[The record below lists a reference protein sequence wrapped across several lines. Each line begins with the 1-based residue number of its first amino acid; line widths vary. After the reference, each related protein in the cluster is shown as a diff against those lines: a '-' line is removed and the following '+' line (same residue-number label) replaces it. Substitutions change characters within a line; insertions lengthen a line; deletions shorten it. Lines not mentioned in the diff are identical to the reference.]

1 MTAADRNKRAAAEAA
16 VDAVTDGMA
25 VGLGTG
31 STAAFFVRA
40 LGVRARERGW
50 TLRCVSTSE
59 TTAVLARETGLELR
73 TLEEVGALDLTV
85 DGADEVG
92 PGLALIKGGGGALL
106 REKLVWAA
114 SRRCV
119 CIADAEKRVDMLGR
133 FDLPVEVVAFA
144 HASTAERIARAA
156 ADAGV
161 PARPALRRRE
171 GVPFRTDEGHVM
183 YDLPCG
189 RIPDP
194 EGLAAALKAVVGVVE
209 HGLFLHMADEA
220 LIGSAGGAD
229 RITA

>member
-1 MTAADRNKRAAAEAA
+1 MTAADDAKRRAAEAA
-16 VDAVTDGMA
+16 VDAVADGMA

-40 LGVRARERGW
+40 LGARVRERGW
-50 TLRCVSTSE
+50 TLRCVPTSE
-59 TTAVLARETGLELR
+59 ATAALARDEALTLC

-92 PGLALIKGGGGALL
+92 PNLALIKGGGGALL

-119 CIADAEKRVDMLGR
+119 CIADADKRVETLGQ

-144 HASTAERIARAA
+144 HAATAERITRAA

-161 PARPALRRRE
+161 SERPVLRLKS
-171 GVPFRTDEGHVM
+171 GAPFRTDEGHVI

-189 RIPDP
+189 RITDPDRL
-194 EGLAAALKAVVGVVE
+194 GAALKGVVGVVE

-220 LIGSAGGAD
+220 LIGTADRVD